1 MPSVPV
7 DIVEMITIT
16 RQNLEQLMD
25 DSRFL
30 EALKRAGV
38 DNWEGYSEAVEIYRE
53 MIN

>member
-1 MPSVPV
+1 MP
-7 DIVEMITIT
+7 DEIELITIT

-38 DNWEGYSEAVEIYRE
+38 DDWDGYSEAVEIYRE